1 MGAYP
6 VRRLDRFILDRLAF
20 ELPDAGGCLG
30 LEGGAF
36 ISDRSGVSAGDGGV
50 NAAAAA
56 SCAATISS
64 SQTLASAHR
73 YKAGEKSPLLRLVTL
88 GGPFPRRSQALITS
102 TVTP

>member
-1 MGAYP
+1 
-6 VRRLDRFILDRLAF
+6 VT
-20 ELPDAGGCLG
+20 
-30 LEGGAF
+30 
-36 ISDRSGVSAGDGGV
+36 GGV

-56 SCAATISS
+56 SCAATASS
-64 SQTLASAHR
+64 NQALASPQR